1 MTYEP
6 FCYAPNESTRVMLL
20 QSSHADY
27 FSNDEY
33 FDRQSSDENL
43 LGGSS
48 GHEVKETL
56 DGLSE
61 EKGRSCG
68 IEVQTVLRLS
78 NKHKRPRI
86 LRRSRI
92 KRNIY
97 DTNIRG

>member
-1 MTYEP
+1 MTSEP
-6 FCYAPNESTRVMLL
+6 FCYAPNETTRVMLL
-20 QSSHADY
+20 QSSHAE
-27 FSNDEY
+27 NDEY
-33 FDRQSSDENL
+33 FDRRSSDENL

-61 EKGRSCG
+61 EKGRSRG

-97 DTNIRG
+97 ETNIRG